1 MKSGFMTSEFLSQL
15 LGPYGIALAILYVGL
30 GDTETLE
37 LLKQAIS
44 GFSPQAQAVVLLGI
58 KFASILGAA
67 IVGAKGADTTK
78 AYNNGRAQL
87 KLKEMDKKECV

>member
-1 MKSGFMTSEFLSQL
+1 
-15 LGPYGIALAILYVGL
+15 
-30 GDTETLE
+30 
-37 LLKQAIS
+37 
-44 GFSPQAQAVVLLGI
+44 LGI

-87 KLKEMDKKECV
+87 KLKEMDKKDCV